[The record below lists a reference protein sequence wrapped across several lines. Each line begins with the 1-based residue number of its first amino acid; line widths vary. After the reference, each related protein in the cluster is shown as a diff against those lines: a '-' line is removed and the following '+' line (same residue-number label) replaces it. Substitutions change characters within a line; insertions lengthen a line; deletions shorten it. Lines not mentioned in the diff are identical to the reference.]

1 MKFIDEATI
10 HVKAGD
16 GGKGSMSF
24 RREKYIPRGGPD
36 GGDGGDGGSI
46 LLRTDPGV
54 NTLAD
59 FRVTRR
65 FAAVNGKPGAKRQR
79 TGAKGD
85 DLTIIVPMGTV
96 VWDVDTGEQLGDLD
110 GMVLTELIVANGG
123 EGGRGNIRFKSSINR
138 APRQF
143 TPGTAGE
150 RRELNLELKVLA
162 DVGLLGMPNAGK
174 STLISSVSHARPK
187 VADYPFTT
195 LHPNLG
201 VVRVGPE
208 QSFVMAD
215 VPGLIEGAA
224 EGAGLGIRFL
234 KHLDRT
240 RLLLHMVDM
249 APIDGAD
256 PVASIRA
263 IEGELTQF
271 NADLADRERWLVPN
285 KMDLVP
291 EGERERKVADLVEAL
306 GWKGPVYPI
315 SAVQREGTEALCQ
328 AVVLQLASAAAPHPR
343 DDGQPA
349 PPQPTDDASAD

>member
-16 GGKGSMSF
+16 GGNGSMSF

-46 LLRTDPGV
+46 ILRTDPGV

-65 FAAVNGKPGAKRQR
+65 FTAENGKPGAKRQR
-79 TGAKGD
+79 TGAKGEH
-85 DLTIIVPMGTV
+85 LTIIVPMGTV
-96 VWDVDTGEQLGDLD
+96 VWDVDTEEQLGDLD
-110 GMVLTELIVANGG
+110 GMILTELVVANGG
-123 EGGRGNIRFKSSINR
+123 EGGRGNTRFKSSINR
-138 APRQF
+138 APRQC
-143 TPGTAGE
+143 TPGTPGE
-150 RRELNLELKVLA
+150 RRELRLELKVLA

-215 VPGLIEGAA
+215 IPGLIEGAA
-224 EGAGLGIRFL
+224 DGAGLGIRFL

-240 RLLLHMVDM
+240 RLLLHLVDM

-263 IEGELTQF
+263 IEAELAQF
-271 NADLADRERWLVPN
+271 NEDLAGRERWLVPN
-285 KMDLVP
+285 KLDLVP
-291 EGERERKVADLVEAL
+291 EDEREQRVADLVTAL
-306 GWKGPVYPI
+306 EWAGPVHPI
-315 SAVQREGTEALCQ
+315 SAANREGTEALCR
-328 AVVLQLASAAAPHPR
+328 AVVLRLADTGEEAEP
-343 DDGQPA
+343 DE
-349 PPQPTDDASAD
+349 PPVSPPSD